1 MNLPNIILCP
11 TDFSECSLNAIEYA
25 SRIGERYGSTLILI
39 HVANR
44 DDYFKL
50 NPLSTETDYQ
60 LSFLKEKLRNLQE
73 TVQNESVPKGLKGC
87 QVMICEGD
95 IVKELLK
102 ACEETKAQLL
112 VMGTEGMNELRKN
125 IIGSR
130 TSQIVDKSKVDVL
143 VVPRKVFYK
152 KPRKLV
158 FGTDYREEDKLAIQ
172 KIVEF
177 AKFFDAEIDIVHAS
191 EGKNKLEK
199 ALHQLLIQ
207 ELEPFVKYE
216 RINFVLKTFRDDLA
230 LGLENY
236 LQSAKG
242 DMLITL
248 SKQRD
253 FFHKIFTK
261 SVSKKMSYFITKPL
275 WVIKN
280 F

>member
-1 MNLPNIILCP
+1 MDSPNVILCP

-25 SRIGERYGSTLILI
+25 ARIGERYGSTLILI

-44 DDYFKL
+44 EDYFKL
-50 NPLSTETDYQ
+50 NPLSNEADYQ
-60 LSFLKEKLRNLQE
+60 LAFLKEKLSNLQQ
-73 TVQNESVPKGLKGC
+73 TVRNESIPKGLKEC
-87 QVMICEGD
+87 HVLICEGD
-95 IVKELLK
+95 IVKELIK
-102 ACEETKAQLL
+102 ASEETKAQLL

-130 TSQIVDKSKVDVL
+130 TSRIVEKSKVDVL

-152 KPRKLV
+152 QPRKLV
-158 FGTDYREEDKLAIQ
+158 FGTDYREEDKVAIQ

-199 ALHQLLIQ
+199 PLHQVMIE
-207 ELEPFVKYE
+207 ELKPFIKYD
-216 RINFVLKTFRDDLA
+216 RVNFVLKTFRDDLA

-248 SKQRD
+248 SRQRD
-253 FFHKIFTK
+253 FFNKIFTK